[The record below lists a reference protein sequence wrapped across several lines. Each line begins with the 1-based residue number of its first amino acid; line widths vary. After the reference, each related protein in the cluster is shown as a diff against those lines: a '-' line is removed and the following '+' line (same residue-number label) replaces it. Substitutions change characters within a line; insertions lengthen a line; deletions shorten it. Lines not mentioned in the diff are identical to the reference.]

1 MKIQDHQNDWLTVD
15 EVARLLGVSR
25 NDMHLIPGRCR
36 LGQTQGYRLS
46 AITAWSKRNLES
58 PTSELHRLREK
69 KVAAARKLA
78 KRENPHTITG
88 KIKKRF
94 REPPSI
100 SCLKCGGD
108 LEQEALP
115 PILTVQHEKLDKL
128 TTQLS
133 RALDDEKHAGKQT
146 EIENRLCAI
155 SDDADH
161 LKELIGLYSQSLIL
175 RCSKCSAGY
184 CRSNHITDESED
196 NGDDTDSVANVW
208 DEEVALLDVRRNN
221 KPLARVDDDIRA
233 MTTSAH
239 AVKKVAW
246 NKLRVEYAGDIPDHD
261 AGGDEC

>member
-15 EVARLLGVSR
+15 EAARLLGVSR

-36 LGQTQGYRLS
+36 LGQTLGYRQS
-46 AITAWSKRNLES
+46 EITAWARRDLASSSSLLRA
-58 PTSELHRLREK
+58 LRELK
-69 KVAAARKLA
+69 KAAALKQA
-78 KRENPHTITG
+78 KRANPHTKTG
-88 KIKKRF
+88 KIKKRL
-94 REPPSI
+94 RESPST
-100 SCLKCGGD
+100 SCPKCGGD

-115 PILTVQHEKLDKL
+115 PTLNVQHKTLVERSIH
-128 TTQLS
+128 LS
-133 RALDDEKHAGKQT
+133 RLLDDEPRAEKQA
-146 EIENRLCAI
+146 EIENQLDAI
-155 SDDADH
+155 SDNIDH
-161 LKELIGLYSQSLIL
+161 VRQLVGLYRQSLIL

-196 NGDDTDSVANVW
+196 DGDDTDSVADVW

-261 AGGDEC
+261 ASGDEC